1 MIFWHQY
8 YFQEYLKYFLYHQN
22 EYYELVEVF
31 LETKCFD
38 RFQDFSLYKLQG
50 KGDILLISVM
60 FFIMG
65 YLGAFGGS
73 DALIAII
80 PIGVLFA
87 SKLKL
92 DPIVGLGVSL
102 FATQIGFGTGPTKN
116 VVTQGLMETRIYGG
130 FITRFVIMNIFL
142 LIGLLMLLHRR
153 LFDPRI
159 RINSS
164 FADIMVLV
172 LLLAQLTLGMLT
184 IPVSMHHLD
193 GHEMVKFMEWAQH
206 IVTFRGGA
214 YEYIA
219 DVALVFKAHI
229 TLGLFLLVIF
239 PFTRLVHALSAPV
252 GYVFRPYQIVRKRA
266 T

>member
-1 MIFWHQY
+1 MID
-8 YFQEYLKYFLYHQN
+8 YFL
-22 EYYELVEVF
+22 
-31 LETKCFD
+31 
-38 RFQDFSLYKLQG
+38 FQIFPY
-50 KGDILLISVM
+50 
-60 FFIMG
+60 
-65 YLGAFGGS
+65 
-73 DALIAII
+73 IAII
-80 PIGVLFA
+80 
-87 SKLKL
+87 
-92 DPIVGLGVSL
+92 
-102 FATQIGFGTGPTKN
+102 
-116 VVTQGLMETRIYGG
+116 
-130 FITRFVIMNIFL
+130 IFL
-142 LIGLLMLLHRR
+142 LGSILRFDRDPYSWRSKSSQLLRRKQLIIGSILFHLGILVILAGHAVGLLTPIAVFDALGISHGAKQILAITAGGIAGVFCFIGLLMLLHRR

-252 GYVFRPYQIVRKRA
+252 GYIFRPYQIVRKRA